1 MGATPNNA
9 MARASPLMVARILV
23 AACGFFVPLAF
34 ARWLLP
40 AAYGTFKQA
49 WLLSSTLYIVLS
61 FGITQSLLFFL
72 PRERGNSTAYV
83 SHVLAA
89 NWLAALVGGAAL
101 LFFGEPIALLFHN
114 PELSRVMP
122 LVAAICAFRLAGQSW
137 DFVYLGSGRV
147 KTAAAIR
154 AVYETFQTASLL
166 IAVALTRSLFGVLL
180 ALAFA
185 TFIRAI
191 LCAGDLIRHFGL
203 RFDRSRLAQQLRYAL
218 PFGGAFALLIPQQQ
232 FHLYAV
238 SAFVP
243 ASLFAIYSVGCMQL
257 PVVDMLY
264 TPISDVLQL
273 GIAEQEAKG
282 RPEQAVHL
290 FREAVSRLSLVFIP
304 AVVVLMVVAPDLI
317 RLLFTDRYAAAVP
330 LFRVSLLFVPMSAL
344 PLDAVMRAKAQ
355 SRFMLLVA
363 SVKLLLTVIL
373 VEVGLRS
380 VGTPGALLGWMLAE
394 EIGRAMMLWRAARV
408 LRTSIVQLLPGRRMA
423 LCAFAAV
430 AGAVVSLP
438 LLQLAV
444 STATRLA
451 VTGTLFLPAYVA
463 ALWVMGVL
471 PPLRSRLP
479 LLSRSPRVATS
490 E

>member
-1 MGATPNNA
+1 
-9 MARASPLMVARILV
+9 
-23 AACGFFVPLAF
+23 
-34 ARWLLP
+34 
-40 AAYGTFKQA
+40 
-49 WLLSSTLYIVLS
+49 
-61 FGITQSLLFFL
+61 
-72 PRERGNSTAYV
+72 
-83 SHVLAA
+83 
-89 NWLAALVGGAAL
+89 
-101 LFFGEPIALLFHN
+101 
-114 PELSRVMP
+114 
-122 LVAAICAFRLAGQSW
+122 
-137 DFVYLGSGRV
+137 
-147 KTAAAIR
+147 
-154 AVYETFQTASLL
+154 
-166 IAVALTRSLFGVLL
+166 
-180 ALAFA
+180 
-185 TFIRAI
+185 
-191 LCAGDLIRHFGL
+191 
-203 RFDRSRLAQQLRYAL
+203 
-218 PFGGAFALLIPQQQ
+218 
-232 FHLYAV
+232 
-238 SAFVP
+238 
-243 ASLFAIYSVGCMQL
+243 
-257 PVVDMLY
+257 
-264 TPISDVLQL
+264 
-273 GIAEQEAKG
+273 
-282 RPEQAVHL
+282 
-290 FREAVSRLSLVFIP
+290 
-304 AVVVLMVVAPDLI
+304 MVVAPDLI

>member
-1 MGATPNNA
+1 MGATSNNA
-9 MARASPLMVARILV
+9 LARASPLMLARILV
-23 AACGFFVPLAF
+23 AACGFFVPLAL

-49 WLLSSTLYIVLS
+49 WLLSSTLYAVLPV
-61 FGITQSLLFFL
+61 GITQSLLFFL
-72 PRERGNSTAYV
+72 PRERANSTAYV

-89 NWLAALVGGAAL
+89 NWLAALVSGAAL
-101 LFFGEPIALLFHN
+101 LFFGDTIAVLFHN
-114 PELSRVMP
+114 PELSRLMP

-154 AVYETFQTASLL
+154 AAYEIFQTASLL
-166 IAVALTRSLFGVLL
+166 VAVALTRSLSGVLL

-185 TFIRAI
+185 AALRAV
-191 LCAGDLIRHFGL
+191 LCTVDLIRHFGL
-203 RFDRSRLAQQLRYAL
+203 CFDRARLAQQLRYAL

-264 TPISDVLQL
+264 TPVSDMLQL
-273 GIAEQEAKG
+273 GIAEQDAKG
-282 RPEQAVHL
+282 RPEAAVQL
-290 FREAVSRLSLVFIP
+290 FRAAVSQLSLVFIP
-304 AVVVLMVVAPDLI
+304 ASVVLTVVAPDLL

-344 PLDAVMRAKAQ
+344 PLDAVMRATAQ
-355 SRFMLLVA
+355 SRFMLVVA
-363 SVKLLLTVIL
+363 SVKLLLTVIF

-380 VGTPGALLGWMLAE
+380 VGIPGALLGWLLAE
-394 EIGRAMMLWRAARV
+394 EICRALMLWRTAHV
-408 LRTSIVQLLPGRRMA
+408 LRTSIVRLLPVRRIT
-423 LCAFAAV
+423 LCAFAAM
-430 AGAVVSLP
+430 AGSVVSLA

-451 VTGTLFLPAYVA
+451 GAGTLFLIAYLAV
-463 ALWVMGVL
+463 LWATGAL
-471 PPLRSRLP
+471 PPLRSRLA
-479 LLSRSPRVATS
+479 LASRSHRVAIS